1 MILDGIE
8 AAYRSSGNR
17 GVWIADRGY
26 DNKKVLDCV
35 LDHER
40 GFVIGVRIDPKVSR
54 QIRDERG
61 KKKRLSTVAWNT
73 RMKYNLSDYG
83 GRGKIRFGFSSPITL
98 PHRDEPLTV
107 VVYIH
112 MRADQNHQE
121 PVAVLTNMKVETAD
135 DAAQVVEH
143 YISRWSGC
151 EDPIRFLKQT
161 FRMEKFLI
169 DGISAIRAWFFG
181 IWGSDKEGGKLGNHF
196 ISVAFSILFE
206 IESWGKILQWMVK
219 LSQPFGKNVK
229 FKYYRIIRGL
239 KELFYFLLLSHLPL
253 PRSP

>member
-1 MILDGIE
+1 VILDGIE

-219 LSQPFGKNVK
+219 LSQPFAKDVQFN
-229 FKYYRIIRGL
+229 YYRIFRGL
-239 KELFYFLLLSHLPL
+239 KEFLYLFLTSLLPP